1 MRVCNQQ
8 AGGIA
13 KLKAFQMITPHYLRH
28 NFASIFPFDAG
39 VDLKTAQSIMGHNDI
54 SVLMDIYTHLSAE
67 REKTSVNNLK
77 NYFKMQ
83 SECSQ
88 KQNI

>member
-1 MRVCNQQ
+1 
-8 AGGIA
+8 
-13 KLKAFQMITPHYLRH
+13 
-28 NFASIFPFDAG
+28 
-39 VDLKTAQSIMGHNDI
+39 
-54 SVLMDIYTHLSAE
+54 MDIYAHLSAE